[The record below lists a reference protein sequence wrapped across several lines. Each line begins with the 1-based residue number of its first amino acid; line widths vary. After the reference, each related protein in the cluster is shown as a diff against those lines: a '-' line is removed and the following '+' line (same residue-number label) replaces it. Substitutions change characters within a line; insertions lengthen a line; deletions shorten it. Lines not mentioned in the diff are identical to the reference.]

1 MEYLGNKELLNVSK
15 TAFLASST
23 IPPDMVLKCYD
34 WAVKMTHEG
43 QCVISGYSSHLEKEV
58 LHFLTKGKQ
67 PIILVLARQMYKD
80 TPEELQ
86 ALLDSNRLLIISVSN
101 AVRQSK
107 ATAHTRNK
115 YICEIADQI
124 LFVGV
129 TEKSSLFKLSLD
141 YKDKADKIKMT

>member
-1 MEYLGNKELLNVSK
+1 M
-15 TAFLASST
+15 
-23 IPPDMVLKCYD
+23 
-34 WAVKMTHEG
+34 
-43 QCVISGYSSHLEKEV
+43 
-58 LHFLTKGKQ
+58 
-67 PIILVLARQMYKD
+67 
-80 TPEELQ
+80 PEELQ